1 MILVGAV
8 CRRRRPGR
16 VASSR
21 QRRTGWPSACVPS
34 ATAEAVGGMA
44 RSASAAR
51 WRSGRQCDRRL
62 PEPSDVSRWA
72 AANNRPDLV
81 GLLDVGAAEDFA
93 GAVAAGAL
101 AGEAAGVDPPAGGF
115 GVGVGGRLGPVA
127 AVAD

>member
-16 VASSR
+16 VAPSR

-44 RSASAAR
+44 RSASAVR
-51 WRSGRQCDRRL
+51 WGSGRQCDRRL
-62 PEPSDVSRWA
+62 PEPSDVSQ
-72 AANNRPDLV
+72 
-81 GLLDVGAAEDFA
+81 GAAMNNSGAADDFA

-101 AGEAAGVDPPAGGF
+101 AGEAAGVDPSTGRLW
-115 GVGVGGRLGPVA
+115 VGVGGRLGPAA
-127 AVAD
+127 AVAHLAQRL